1 MDQNPGVSCTP
12 DAADVE
18 PSPVGR
24 HRVLVATSTPC
35 DGSVGA
41 SQRSLPGLWRR
52 GVLLCERVRQSG
64 VLRRD
69 GPTVAEA
76 PVHGRGLTHKPQYR
90 PATGGTGAAHLG
102 RGFCLPGCAA
112 LAPGLR
118 PEREFREFYGVLA
131 PTPWVV
137 VGGLVGGEA
146 SAVHLQRAFLP
157 GSLLTLWGWGS
168 WFLPVGW
175 TVFYDGAT
183 LNWFDLATLAAHER
197 PVRQVLDNAQ
207 PCASG

>member
-1 MDQNPGVSCTP
+1 MFFYANAYGSRVFFDEMGPPWPKHPCT
-12 DAADVE
+12 AAD
-18 PSPVGR
+18 SPIN
-24 HRVLVATSTPC
+24 LST
-35 DGSVGA
+35 D
-41 SQRSLPGLWRR
+41 RR
-52 GVLLCERVRQSG
+52 PV
-64 VLRRD
+64 
-69 GPTVAEA
+69 A
-76 PVHGRGLTHKPQYR
+76 PVLHTWDAGSAFLGALRSH
-90 PATGGTGAAHLG
+90 PA
-102 RGFCLPGCAA
+102 F
-112 LAPGLR
+112 R

-207 PCASG
+207 WRDHGRWLA